1 MNPSE
6 ERTVRYLSGSLLT
19 SYADVVVVNALANL
33 AATSSGAH
41 ITVRSARDLR
51 LRDIQEGNYILIGG
65 PGSNPRVSL
74 FSDKLNFIAR
84 EGVVGQSLKFFENK
98 HPRPG
103 ESATYQG
110 LEFTGVTGVDYAT
123 ISLLPLPSG
132 HGNVLLVQGLQ
143 QEATE
148 AAGMLL
154 ADLEGRNRLEQA
166 LGLAGDP
173 TAPVCLRFYYAQP
186 PSAVLQTPP
195 ESSPRGSSS
204 PEPSETFATVRE
216 ALYSIRRIRFRPCN
230 TATFSKT
237 GAIKSLR
244 CRPRWQGIHIETVC
258 NQGCSHRRNR
268 R

>member
-51 LRDIQEGNYILIGG
+51 LRDIQEGNYILIGS

-173 TAPVCLRFYYAQP
+173 TAPVYFEVLLRSTAFGGA
-186 PSAVLQTPP
+186 SNAAGIV
-195 ESSPRGSSS
+195 
-204 PEPSETFATVRE
+204 AT
-216 ALYSIRRIRFRPCN
+216 RI
-230 TATFSKT
+230 
-237 GAIKSLR
+237 IK
-244 CRPRWQGIHIETVC
+244 P
-258 NQGCSHRRNR
+258 
-268 R
+268 